1 MLFLLLLEK
10 LILLSFHRV
19 CIVDDHNDHAGED
32 ADLDDVFDD
41 DHEYGGNK
49 FAKQT

>member
-1 MLFLLLLEK
+1 MENF
-10 LILLSFHRV
+10 ILLSFYRAR
-19 CIVDDHNDHAGED
+19 IVDAGED

-41 DHEYGGNK
+41 HHEYGGNK